1 MLFTFGLRK
10 RENAHENHGRCE
22 DELYGG
28 TEEASGLFGVL
39 QRLVDE
45 VILALHYRKQ
55 NLKTLLDTYA
65 LGGVSKQ
72 LLTNTSVR

>member
-10 RENAHENHGRCE
+10 REYAHENHGRCE
-22 DELYGG
+22 DKLYGR

-45 VILALHYRKQ
+45 VILALVEK
-55 NLKTLLDTYA
+55 NVNKNIT
-65 LGGVSKQ
+65 
-72 LLTNTSVR
+72 